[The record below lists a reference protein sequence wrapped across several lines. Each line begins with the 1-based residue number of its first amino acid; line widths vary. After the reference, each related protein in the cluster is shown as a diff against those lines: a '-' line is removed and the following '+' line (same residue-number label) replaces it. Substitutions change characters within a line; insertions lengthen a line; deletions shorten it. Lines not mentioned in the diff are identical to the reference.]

1 MFGLSFNAARFSSF
15 LLLLAGVLWGTGGL
29 AGVFLQILGGLS
41 PVPVAAYRLLAGGGL
56 ATVVVTLA
64 GQLRF
69 LRGRVAVRRLLI
81 SGALLAQFQAA
92 YQVAVDYIDVSLS
105 TLITIGCVPVIVV
118 CVHGTR
124 QRRLPRARTL
134 VAVGVSVVGLGL
146 LTGGPVDGSGWD
158 FAVGVVM
165 SLLAGGGFAALTMIS
180 ARPVPGQ
187 HAITSVGLLVGGLL
201 LVPFALVG
209 GGMSLPLRL
218 DVVLL
223 VGYLG
228 VVPTALAYGAYFL
241 GLRHAHPTA
250 AALASMLEPLTAT
263 LLAVGLNGERLS
275 ATGVLGA
282 LLIAGALGVFY
293 LRR

>member
-1 MFGLSFNAARFSSF
+1 
-15 LLLLAGVLWGTGGL
+15 
-29 AGVFLQILGGLS
+29 
-41 PVPVAAYRLLAGGGL
+41 
-56 ATVVVTLA
+56 
-64 GQLRF
+64 
-69 LRGRVAVRRLLI
+69 
-81 SGALLAQFQAA
+81 
-92 YQVAVDYIDVSLS
+92 
-105 TLITIGCVPVIVV
+105 
-118 CVHGTR
+118 
-124 QRRLPRARTL
+124 
-134 VAVGVSVVGLGL
+134 
-146 LTGGPVDGSGWD
+146 
-158 FAVGVVM
+158 M

-180 ARPVPGQ
+180 ARPLPGQ
-187 HAITSVGLLVGGLL
+187 HVITSVGLFVGGLF
-201 LVPFALVG
+201 LVPFALFG

-275 ATGVLGA
+275 ATGILGA
-282 LLIAGALGVFY
+282 LLIAGALGGFY